1 MKLFKVIAY
10 AILLFITQVLGDGGA
25 TTNTSS
31 GKVIVVL
38 GDETATGLAISLVRL
53 FEKEKT
59 IQIVDSGR
67 PGEISMFTLA
77 RVGGE
82 VLPLSP
88 SIVVM
93 SIGRYDLVQGR
104 YIHESALNIALVKAR
119 CEDVGAKVI
128 MVDPKEFGETIDQVN
143 YDRVAINL
151 LTSVS
156 RFLRGEPKEPVL
168 TAELV
173 DDPRKM
179 SPRMTIAWASEPGV
193 VYELIEPYPFGTIV
207 GWRTVRTIVNGA
219 GEIKIIVPAT
229 DRVALYRV
237 RATWEQ

>member
-1 MKLFKVIAY
+1 MNVLKVIAC
-10 AILLFITQVLGDGGA
+10 AILLFITQAKGDGVA
-25 TTNTSS
+25 NTNTSS

-93 SIGRYDLVQGR
+93 SIGRYDLIHGR
-104 YIHESALNIALVKAR
+104 YELESALNIALIRAR

-128 MVDPKEFGETIDQVN
+128 IVDPKEFGEIIDQVV
-143 YDRVAINL
+143 YDRVATNL
-151 LTSVS
+151 QTSIHK
-156 RFLRGEPKEPVL
+156 FLRGEPKEPVL
-168 TAELV
+168 TVGLV

-193 VYELIEPYPFGTIV
+193 VYELIEPYPFGSIV

-229 DRVALYRV
+229 DTVALYRV

>member
-1 MKLFKVIAY
+1 MRFVKAIAY
-10 AILLFITQVLGDGGA
+10 AILLFVTQAKGDGVA
-25 TTNTSS
+25 NTNTSS
-31 GKVIVVL
+31 GKVVVVL
-38 GDETATGLAISLVRL
+38 GDETATGLAISLVKL

-88 SIVVM
+88 SVVVM
-93 SIGRYDLVQGR
+93 SIGRYDLIHGR
-104 YIHESALNIALVKAR
+104 YELESALNTALVKAR

-128 MVDPKEFGETIDQVN
+128 MVDPKQFGETLDKVVYDRIAVDLQVN
-143 YDRVAINL
+143 INK
-151 LTSVS
+151 
-156 RFLRGEPKEPVL
+156 FLRGEPKEPVL
-168 TAELV
+168 TVELV

-207 GWRTVRTIVNGA
+207 GWNTVRTVTGGV
-219 GEIKIIVPAT
+219 GEIKISVSAT
-229 DRVALYRV
+229 SQLSLYRV
-237 RATWEQ
+237 RASWEQ